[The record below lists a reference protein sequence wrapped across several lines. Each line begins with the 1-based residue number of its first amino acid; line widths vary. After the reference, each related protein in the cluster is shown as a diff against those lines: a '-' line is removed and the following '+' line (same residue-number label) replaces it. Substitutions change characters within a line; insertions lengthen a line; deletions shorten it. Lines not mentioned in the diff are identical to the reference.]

1 MQRVKRF
8 ALGDRF
14 CDVLG
19 FMVGRESYGIGLMGR
34 SDGSMLFIWRMRHE
48 LSGSR

>member
-1 MQRVKRF
+1 MRSVRRF
-8 ALGDRF
+8 VLGDRF

-19 FMVGRESYGIGLMGR
+19 FMVGRESYGIGRMGR
-34 SDGSMLFIWRMRHE
+34 SDGSMLFIWRMLHE

>member
-8 ALGDRF
+8 ALVDRF
-14 CDVLG
+14 FAVLG
-19 FMVGRESYGIGLMGR
+19 FMVGSEICEIALMGR
-34 SDGSMLFIWRMRHE
+34 SDGSMSFIWRMRHE